1 MKLQNKI
8 AIVTGSAGGI
18 GAAVAEKFA
27 QNGASVALWDMNE
40 KGLQEMEEK
49 LAMYGVK
56 TKGYKT
62 NVTDYDEVMEIGQQV
77 IKDFGRVDILINCAG
92 GGRDIALTLREL
104 DHEKWN
110 KLIDLNMTSAFN
122 CTKAV
127 IENMVENKYG
137 KIVNFSSVAGLRGGG
152 LLGKAAYATAKAGV
166 VGFTKAVAKECAQYG
181 IYCNAIAPS
190 LHVTP
195 LIEANMN
202 PEEIQALKN
211 SFLLKTA
218 GDPNKLAELV
228 LFLASDDAQF
238 ITAALYTVD
247 GGFSYH

>member
-1 MKLQNKI
+1 M
-8 AIVTGSAGGI
+8 
-18 GAAVAEKFA
+18 
-27 QNGASVALWDMNE
+27 
-40 KGLQEMEEK
+40 
-49 LAMYGVK
+49 
-56 TKGYKT
+56 
-62 NVTDYDEVMEIGQQV
+62 
-77 IKDFGRVDILINCAG
+77 
-92 GGRDIALTLREL
+92 
-104 DHEKWN
+104 
-110 KLIDLNMTSAFN
+110 
-122 CTKAV
+122 
-127 IENMVENKYG
+127 
-137 KIVNFSSVAGLRGGG
+137 NFSSVAGLRGGG

-166 VGFTKAVAKECAQYG
+166 VGFTKAVAKECAPYG

-202 PEEIQALKN
+202 SEEIDELKKG
-211 SFLLKTA
+211 FLLKKA

>member
-8 AIVTGSAGGI
+8 AIVTGSAGGL

-40 KGLQEMEEK
+40 SGLQDMEEK
-49 LAMYGVK
+49 LVQYGVK
-56 TKGYKT
+56 VKGYKT
-62 NVTDYDEVMEIGQQV
+62 NVTDYKEVQEKGQQV
-77 IKDFGRVDILINCAG
+77 IKDFGRIDILINCAG

-104 DHEKWN
+104 DDEKWN

-137 KIVNFSSVAGLRGGG
+137 KIVNFSSVAALRGGG

-166 VGFTKAVAKECAQYG
+166 IGLTKAVAKECAPYG

-195 LIEANMN
+195 LIEANMKPDQIN
-202 PEEIQALKN
+202 DLKN

-218 GDPNKLAELV
+218 GDPAKLAELV

>member
-8 AIVTGSAGGI
+8 AIVTGSASGL

-27 QNGASVALWDMNE
+27 KNGASVALWDLNE
-40 KGLQEMEEK
+40 KGLKEMEEK
-49 LAMYGVK
+49 LAQYGTK
-56 TKGYKT
+56 IKGYKT
-62 NVTDYDEVMEIGQQV
+62 NVTDYDGVMEIGKQV

-92 GGRDIALTLREL
+92 GGRDIAVGLREL
-104 DHEKWN
+104 DGERWSKM
-110 KLIDLNMTSAFN
+110 IDLNMTSTFN

-127 IENMVENKYG
+127 IENMIEHNYG

-166 VGFTKAVAKECAQYG
+166 VGFTKAVAKECAPYG

-195 LIEANMN
+195 LIEANMD
-202 PEEIQALKN
+202 PEQIKALKD
-211 SFLLKTA
+211 SFLLKKA
-218 GDPNKLAELV
+218 GDPDKLAELV

-238 ITAALYTVD
+238 ITASLYTVD

>member
-1 MKLQNKI
+1 MRLKDKI
-8 AIVTGSAGGI
+8 AVITGSAGGI
-18 GAAVAEKFA
+18 GAAVAIKFA
-27 QNGASVALWDMNE
+27 ENGANVALWDVNE
-40 KGLQEMEEK
+40 AGLKEMEEK
-49 LAMYGVK
+49 LSSYGVK
-56 TKGYKT
+56 AKGYKT
-62 NVTDYDEVMEIGQQV
+62 NITDYKEVQEIGLQV
-77 IKDFGRVDILINCAG
+77 IQDFGRVDILINCAG
-92 GGRDIALTLREL
+92 GGRDIALGLREL
-104 DHEKWN
+104 DDEKWDR
-110 KLIDLNMTSAFN
+110 LIDLNMTSMFN

-166 VGFTKAVAKECAQYG
+166 IGFTKAVAKECAPYG

-195 LIEANMN
+195 LIEANMGAEQI
-202 PEEIQALKN
+202 EELKN

-218 GDPNKLAELV
+218 GDPSKLAELV
-228 LFLASDDAQF
+228 VFLASDDAQF
-238 ITAALYTVD
+238 ITASLYMVD